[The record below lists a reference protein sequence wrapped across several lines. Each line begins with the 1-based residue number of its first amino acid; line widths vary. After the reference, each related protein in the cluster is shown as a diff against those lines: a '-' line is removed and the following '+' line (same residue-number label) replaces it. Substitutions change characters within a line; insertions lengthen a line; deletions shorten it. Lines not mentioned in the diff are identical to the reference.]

1 MTGPE
6 SRPRVLFVG
15 RGRHRLPLSPGLAK
29 KWDAVERRL
38 DFRFLGAA
46 ETATAQSS
54 DRFRLSAPLRPRRLD
69 GVLFHLVLP
78 FRVRRE
84 LEAFRP
90 EAIVAADPFVGAAVL
105 AGRALARRRVPVIV
119 EVHGDWR
126 TYTRLYGSPVRKL
139 FAQAAD
145 TLAVRVLRSADAT
158 RALSAFTSGLVEEAR
173 GRPADASF
181 ATYSDLSA
189 FTAEP
194 VAELPARPTA
204 LFVGMLEAYKNVDGL
219 AAAWRRVAAQMPE
232 ALLVVV
238 GKGSRRRPIDEL
250 VRDLPDQ
257 VEHVEQLDPAGVAA
271 RLDAA
276 TLLVLPSWPEGLG
289 RVVIEAFA
297 RGRGVVATG
306 AGGVLDLVEDG
317 REGLLVP
324 RADEDALIEALLRVL
339 GDRELALRFGAAAH
353 VRYGDWDYSPDQF
366 ADSLRELVERTIAG
380 GREAS

>member
-1 MTGPE
+1 MT
-6 SRPRVLFVG
+6 RPRVLFVG

-29 KWDAVERRL
+29 KWDAVEQQL
-38 DFRFLGAA
+38 DYRFLGAA
-46 ETATAQSS
+46 ETQNAQSS

-69 GVLFHLVLP
+69 GALFHLLLP

-84 LEAFRP
+84 LQQFRP
-90 EAIVAADPFVGAAVL
+90 EAVVAADPFVGAAVL
-105 AGRALARRRVPVIV
+105 AGRLLARRRVPVIV

-126 TYTRLYGSPVRKL
+126 TFTRLYGSPFRRL
-139 FAQAAD
+139 FGRAAD
-145 TLAVRVLRSADAT
+145 ALAVRVLRRADAT
-158 RALSAFTSGLVEEAR
+158 RALSEFTSGLVEEAR

-189 FTAEP
+189 FMAEP
-194 VAELPARPTA
+194 VAELPDRPTA

-219 AAAWRRVAAQMPE
+219 AAAWRRVAARMPE
-232 ALLVVV
+232 ARLVIV

-257 VEHVEQLDPAGVAA
+257 VEHVEQLDPEGVAA
-271 RLDAA
+271 RLDEA
-276 TLLVLPSWPEGLG
+276 TILVLPSWPEGLG

-306 AGGVLDLVEDG
+306 AGGVLDLVEHG

-324 RADEDALIEALLRVL
+324 RADEDALVEALVRVL
-339 GDRELALRFGAAAH
+339 GDRELAVRLGKAARE
-353 VRYGDWDYSPDQF
+353 RYRDWDYTPDEF
-366 ADSLRELVERTIAG
+366 ALSLRKLAERTIAG